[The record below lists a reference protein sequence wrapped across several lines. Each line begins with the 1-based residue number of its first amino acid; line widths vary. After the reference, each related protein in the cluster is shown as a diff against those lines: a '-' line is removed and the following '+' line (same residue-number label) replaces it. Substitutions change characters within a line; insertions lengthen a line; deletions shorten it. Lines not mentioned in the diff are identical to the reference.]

1 VTSNFIGGAIS
12 SSLGRVLWRSGG
24 WFSLTAGA
32 AGLIGLALIVWL
44 TQREQALA
52 LVPASNFLKRETC
65 LRIIQQN
72 VDLAFAESSQ

>member
-1 VTSNFIGGAIS
+1 MGTTVIGGMLAATIIAIF
-12 SSLGRVLWRSGG
+12 LIPV
-24 WFSLTAGA
+24 TYYVVE
-32 AGLIGLALIVWL
+32 LIGLALIVWL

-52 LVPASNFLKRETC
+52 LVPASNFLKRDTC